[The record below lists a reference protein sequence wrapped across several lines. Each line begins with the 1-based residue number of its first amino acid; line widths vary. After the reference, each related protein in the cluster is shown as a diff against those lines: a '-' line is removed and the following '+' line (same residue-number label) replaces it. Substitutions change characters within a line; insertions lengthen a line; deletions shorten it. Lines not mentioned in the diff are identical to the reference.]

1 MKDSGE
7 GIDSMQ
13 RKNLLK
19 ELSRYKIGTWADIIY
34 RNALLYPTKEA
45 FVYENKRIT
54 FSEYNIN
61 VNKLTNTLLDIGVK
75 KGDVIGILSWNC
87 LEYAYIYGA
96 AMKGGFIASPFN
108 ARLRIK
114 EFEYIIKYSK
124 ASALF
129 IGPELFEIASA
140 LKPDLT
146 GVKHYISL
154 ERPAPGMLALDDI
167 LPTRSEEEP
176 DVQV

>member
-75 KGDVIGILSWNC
+75 KGDVIGILSW
-87 LEYAYIYGA
+87 
-96 AMKGGFIASPFN
+96 
-108 ARLRIK
+108 RIK